1 MKQMSFR
8 SAWPMLFFACLCF
21 FPSKL
26 PAADMP
32 SLTISD
38 AMQLADKQNPRIKA
52 ALSQVSAADHR
63 ITQAESGFLPQVFFT
78 ETFSNTNNPLW
89 AFGNRLN
96 QETVTQADFDPA
108 RLNHPDPL
116 NNFNS
121 ALSVEWPVYQGGQTR
136 IGVNQA
142 KLDRQAQDLFLT
154 RTRQEVIALAATAYT
169 GLVLAYHHLDV
180 IHKSLETASLHLE
193 MIRKRYENGLAVK
206 SDLLRT
212 QVHIAELDQDR
223 IQAESRISMAM
234 AALNAAM
241 GVPGDSNWRLATGLV
256 KGEPVPG
263 PIDEWIGLSQ
273 SRRPDM
279 QYLLLQEQIAEDEI
293 QKSRAAHLPNI
304 NLIGSYELNSQDFR
318 NSGDSYTVGAML
330 RVNLYSGDRI
340 SAKTRE
346 SEAMLSRI
354 RAMRND
360 TAAGIEVQTR
370 QAFLQAQSAWNRI
383 SVAEAAVSQSE
394 EGLRIV
400 RDRYENGLLTLVSLL
415 DAEVAL
421 QSAHNNRYRSLHDYL
436 AARIQL
442 SLATGTL
449 DTNYEL
455 RMKSE

>member
-1 MKQMSFR
+1 M
-8 SAWPMLFFACLCF
+8 
-21 FPSKL
+21 
-26 PAADMP
+26 
-32 SLTISD
+32 
-38 AMQLADKQNPRIKA
+38 
-52 ALSQVSAADHR
+52 
-63 ITQAESGFLPQVFFT
+63 
-78 ETFSNTNNPLW
+78 

-96 QETVTQADFDPA
+96 QETVTQTDFDPA

-121 ALSVEWPVYQGGQTR
+121 ALSVEWPVYRGGQTR

-241 GVPGDSNWRLATGLV
+241 GAPGDSNWRLTTGLV

-318 NSGDSYTVGAML
+318 NSGDSYTVGAMM

-455 RMKSE
+455 

>member
-1 MKQMSFR
+1 MSFR

-96 QETVTQADFDPA
+96 QETVTQTDFDPA

-421 QSAHNNRYRSLHDYL
+421 QAAHNNRYRSLHDYL

-455 RMKSE
+455 

>member
-1 MKQMSFR
+1 MKQMFFR
-8 SAWPMLFFACLCF
+8 SAWPMLFFASLCF

-78 ETFSNTNNPLW
+78 ETFSHTNNPLW

-279 QYLLLQEQIAEDEI
+279 QYLLLQEKIAEDEI

-354 RAMRND
+354 QAMRND

-449 DTNYEL
+449 NTNYEL
-455 RMKSE
+455 